1 MSTPSESS
9 PLSGSAGES
18 KRSDPSDLKSRK
30 AFHSAAGPIVFLL
43 MLAVPIES
51 MTYEIRCSIG
61 LVLWMGWWWI
71 TRPVHL
77 AVTGFLPLVVVAL
90 FNFAP
95 LARILPAYAAETG
108 HSSAYPTQGGKLRRK
123 RHRRI
128 SLTSFDSSHDN

>member
-77 AVTGFLPLVVVAL
+77 AVTGFLPLVVVAP
-90 FNFAP
+90 FQFRA
-95 LARILPAYAAETG
+95 ARAHPARLRGGDWSFERVSYTG
-108 HSSAYPTQGGKLRRK
+108 RK
-123 RHRRI
+123 
-128 SLTSFDSSHDN
+128 T